1 MPADRAVQPVNL
13 HSHIFNFTIERTK
26 EIILEALICLLLCE
40 AAFIDIVLNNIIRM
54 LFIFPLIIIA

>member
-40 AAFIDIVLNNIIRM
+40 AAFIDIVLNNIHIPAHNHR
-54 LFIFPLIIIA
+54 IKNSG